1 MRMRRA
7 PFQSVAV
14 VVFAALFRRVGTARV
29 SLGGLF
35 LIAFCL
41 GGITPSRARAQ
52 DQKADTT
59 IDEARLTA
67 YAKAFAAIALA
78 RDSAHAAFALPRN
91 KTNEVQRDLREKLHK
106 EIDQILKAQGITAEQ
121 YAHITYVIATDE
133 NRRKSFEEILAR
145 LTAKPDAR

>member
-1 MRMRRA
+1 MIGA
-7 PFQSVAV
+7 
-14 VVFAALFRRVGTARV
+14 ARV

-41 GGITPSRARAQ
+41 SGITPSRAHAQ